1 MRAALALALVG
12 ALAGVSLL
20 GTPASA
26 QTAPATGCV
35 AGVPCPTP
43 APAPP
48 APPTSTTVPTGTTAP
63 TSTVA
68 PGSGGGGGI
77 LGCLGSLVGLGS
89 GCSNPLSALNPI
101 TWIDDVITAA
111 VRPVFEAW
119 GAVVFVTPD
128 LIGNNA
134 VRTMWITLLALSDA
148 CLVIVVLIAA
158 HRVTWGNLVAQSKAK
173 HGLERIVVGA
183 AGAHLNLLIL
193 APLAA
198 TANALAIVLLQV
210 GGDNLQ
216 VRVETLMPLV
226 VSATTNPLMVLFGAA
241 VMVTA
246 ILVVFWSLVRWVVF
260 AMVTALGGPAH
271 YALALDQEQMTRA
284 WWRCELI
291 LLFVPVLQVVCYDLA
306 IWLFF
311 SPESILP
318 GGSSFLSAMGL
329 LVLMWCLYHIPKVA
343 LRHAAAPLMQAY
355 DAAKGKLK
363 LAVGLAAIGIGAAT
377 GVGLGGIG
385 ARGFSA
391 AGLMRSLVGRAGR
404 RRAAERRRTR
414 RPPPPPPTRREP
426 PIHVKSERIS

>member
-1 MRAALALALVG
+1 MRALTALVLTV
-12 ALAGVSLL
+12 ALAGVGLL
-20 GTPASA
+20 ASPASA
-26 QTAPATGCV
+26 QTAPSTGCV
-35 AGVPCPTP
+35 AEVPCPTP

-48 APPTSTTVPTGTTAP
+48 PAPPTSTSLPAGTSAP
-63 TSTVA
+63 TSRAA
-68 PGSGGGGGI
+68 PGGGGGI
-77 LGCLGSLVGLGS
+77 LGCLGSFVGLGS

-101 TWIDDVITAA
+101 TWIDNVITAA

-198 TANALAIVLLQV
+198 IANALTIVLLKV

-216 VRVETLMPLV
+216 VRFETLLPMV

-260 AMVTALGGPAH
+260 AMVTVLGGPAN

-343 LRHAAAPLMQAY
+343 LRHAAAPLMAAA

-377 GVGLGGIG
+377 GVGLGVGV
-385 ARGFSA
+385 RGFSA

-404 RRAAERRRTR
+404 GRRRRPR
-414 RPPPPPPTRREP
+414 RPPPRPTDRREA
-426 PIHVKSERIS
+426 PIHVESERIS

>member
-1 MRAALALALVG
+1 M
-12 ALAGVSLL
+12 
-20 GTPASA
+20 
-26 QTAPATGCV
+26 
-35 AGVPCPTP
+35 
-43 APAPP
+43 
-48 APPTSTTVPTGTTAP
+48 
-63 TSTVA
+63 
-68 PGSGGGGGI
+68 
-77 LGCLGSLVGLGS
+77 
-89 GCSNPLSALNPI
+89 
-101 TWIDDVITAA
+101 TAA

-119 GAVVFVTPD
+119 GLVVFVTPD
-128 LIGNNA
+128 LIANNA

-148 CLVIVVLIAA
+148 CLVIVVLVAA
-158 HRVTWGNLVAQSKAK
+158 HRVTWGNLVGQSKAK

-198 TANALAIVLLQV
+198 VANALTIVLLKV

-216 VRVETLMPLV
+216 VRVESFLPMLV
-226 VSATTNPLMVLFGAA
+226 GATTNPLMVLFGAA
-241 VMVTA
+241 VMVSA
-246 ILVVFWSLVRWVVF
+246 ILVVFWSLVRWVIF
-260 AMVTALGGPAH
+260 AMVTALGGPAN

-291 LLFVPVLQVVCYDLA
+291 LLSVPVVQVVCYDLA

-318 GGSSFLSAMGL
+318 SGSSFLSAMGL

-343 LRHAAAPLMQAY
+343 LRYAAAPLMAAG

-377 GVGLGGIG
+377 GVGLGVGG
-385 ARGFSA
+385 GGFSA

-404 RRAAERRRTR
+404 RRAAERRIPR
-414 RPPPPPPTRREP
+414 RPPPRPAERREP
-426 PIHVKSERIS
+426 PSHVESERIL